1 MSLYPFGYGSPPTL
15 LTLQQLDQRQAWAR
29 LHPEFRRRLT
39 ALFDAATKAG
49 RPVGI
54 GGGWRS
60 DQRQADTFYA
70 RHERVT
76 FGGCC
81 RYAGS
86 RWKLRRGMAHAAPPG
101 LSYHESIPEL
111 GGFAVAADL
120 IGDLDFANFVA
131 SAYGLVHFAPP
142 HPLREKW
149 HFQPQELPTGR
160 SRYRGEQLT
169 VWKLPDSRRI
179 LKRGDTGN
187 DVLDAQRIM
196 YDKAGQ
202 PIKVDGQ
209 FGAQTE
215 SAVVN
220 VQRFFQLPITAQ
232 VDPATWSVLDLLA
245 AQP

>member
-1 MSLYPFGYGSPPTL
+1 MSLYPYGYGNPPTL
-15 LTLQQLDQRQAWAR
+15 LPERELDKRSNWKN
-29 LHPEFRRRLT
+29 LHPEFRRRLV
-39 ALFDAATKAG
+39 AMFDAAAKAG

-60 DQRQADTFYA
+60 SQHQENTFYA
-70 RHERVT
+70 RHERVR

-86 RWKLRRGMAHAAPPG
+86 RWKLRKGMAHAAPPG
-101 LSYHESIPEL
+101 LSYHESVPEL

-120 IGDLDFANFVA
+120 IGDLDFANYVA

-187 DVLDAQRIM
+187 DVLDAQRVM
-196 YDKAGQ
+196 NEKAGQ
-202 PIKVDGQ
+202 PIKVDGI
-209 FGAQTE
+209 FGAKTE
-215 SAVVN
+215 QAVIN
-220 VQRFFQLPITAQ
+220 VQRFFGLQLSAQ
-232 VDPATWSVLDLLA
+232 VDPPTWAVLDFLET
-245 AQP
+245 Q